1 MYVSRMIVIMF
12 ARELTRFP
20 SFPVSA
26 FFPEIFPNFEKYF
39 RFLVLIFSKYKQA
52 ETSTRTQKRRHQKTA
67 EFLEVSNNG
76 ISILI
81 NESIDSKGADDSF
94 LVASFCLLLYKV
106 CDFLELLSID
116 RQAGKRA
123 TNDSI

>member
-1 MYVSRMIVIMF
+1 MIVIMF

-39 RFLVLIFSKYKQA
+39 RFLVFIFSKYKQA
-52 ETSTRTQKRRHQKTA
+52 ETSTRTNTRTQKRRHQKTA